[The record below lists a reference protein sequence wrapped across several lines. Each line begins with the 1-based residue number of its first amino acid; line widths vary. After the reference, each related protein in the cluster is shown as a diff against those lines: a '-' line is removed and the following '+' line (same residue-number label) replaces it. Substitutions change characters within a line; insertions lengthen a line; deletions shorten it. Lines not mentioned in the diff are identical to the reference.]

1 MAKTIEINNLQEPT
15 PATKKQ
21 KWNKESKILME
32 YHNYKGDHTHRY
44 PLHATNKIMLSEAEV
59 EDKILTSQLHCWH
72 CSVKKPLIHLQNLV
86 LYRNKQR
93 TL

>member
-59 EDKILTSQLHCWH
+59 EDKALNDIST
-72 CSVKKPLIHLQNLV
+72 
-86 LYRNKQR
+86 
-93 TL
+93 TLLALFCQEATNTLAKAGAL